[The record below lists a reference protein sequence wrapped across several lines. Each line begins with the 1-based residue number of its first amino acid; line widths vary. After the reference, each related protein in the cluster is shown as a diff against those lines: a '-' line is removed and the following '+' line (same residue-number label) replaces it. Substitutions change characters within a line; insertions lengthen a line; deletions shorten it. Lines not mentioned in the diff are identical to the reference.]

1 MDRALTEPL
10 MVSSKILLVRL
21 PWVGL
26 TQTSQIKSSLLAIT
40 FYGYPSAI
48 GEKLSVKKIHPK
60 KVFC

>member
-21 PWVGL
+21 K
-26 TQTSQIKSSLLAIT
+26 QTSQIESSLLAIT

-48 GEKLSVKKIHPK
+48 GEKHSVKKIHPQ